1 MSLTLSVSKTLPK
14 LASKK
19 LLKKA
24 APTANEAQT
33 YCLAVL
39 VDDETNLIGNFKGL
53 EAYQQRIENLIAV
66 SDFKG
71 KLGETVT
78 DFALSADA
86 KKGINVSPAFSD
98 IDEAIAWLDEEVKKE
113 SKK

>member
-71 KLGETVT
+71 KIGETVT

-86 KKGINVSPAFSD
+86 KKAP
-98 IDEAIAWLDEEVKKE
+98 LQLL
-113 SKK
+113 